1 MARTPAQQSDP
12 AAARYTAHDSSGL
25 WPVLGADGD
34 DRSSGLRC
42 RSASLP
48 ALRPQQATGIHP
60 QASGQKSM
68 KTKRL
73 TILLTPEQRTQLQS
87 AADAE
92 GLSISELV
100 RNRAQHS
107 ADLSDCLPL
116 MQQLLQEIRVLN
128 RRLAKAEK
136 S

>member
-1 MARTPAQQSDP
+1 
-12 AAARYTAHDSSGL
+12 
-25 WPVLGADGD
+25 
-34 DRSSGLRC
+34 
-42 RSASLP
+42 
-48 ALRPQQATGIHP
+48 
-60 QASGQKSM
+60 M